1 MSRER
6 IPIIL
11 DGDPGHDDAIAWV
24 LAFARDELDILGVTS
39 VSGNATIERT
49 TRNMLQIMT
58 LLGVRDV
65 PLAQGAHRPTSG
77 DVLTAASVHGD
88 SGLDGPQLPDPEVQL
103 CGLGGVEL
111 MAKLLS
117 ESAGPVTIVPTGSL
131 TNVAGLLLAHPELK
145 PKIAGISMM
154 GGGLLMGN
162 WTMAAEFNILADP
175 EAATIVFESGLP
187 ITMAGLDVT
196 EKAYITP
203 DEFQRIR
210 DVGGKV
216 AAIVADWLEYF
227 YQFHKAHGYPG
238 APLHDAVA
246 VAALVTP
253 EMLTLRE
260 VYVQVET
267 QGEYCR
273 GATVADFFGREGKP
287 PNVKAIMDIDRAA
300 FVDLIAW
307 AVGQYGKGGGADV

>member
-1 MSRER
+1 MHKDK

-24 LAFARDELDILGVTS
+24 LAFACPELEVLGVTT
-39 VSGNATIERT
+39 VSGNAPIGRT
-49 TRNMLQIMT
+49 TRNMLQIIT

-65 PLAQGAHRPTSG
+65 PLAQGAEKPVCG
-77 DVLTAASVHGD
+77 EVLTAASVHGD
-88 SGLDGPQLPDPEVQL
+88 SGLDGPRLPEPEAKL
-103 CGLGGVEL
+103 CGLGGVGL
-111 MAKLLS
+111 MAKLLR
-117 ESAGPVTIVPTGSL
+117 ESVRPVTIVPTGPL

-145 PKIAGISMM
+145 EKIAGVSMM

-162 WTMAAEFNILADP
+162 WTPAAEFNILADP
-175 EAATIVFESGLP
+175 EAAAIVFESGLP

-203 DEFQRIR
+203 DEFGQIR
-210 DVGGKV
+210 AVGGKV
-216 AAIVADWLEYF
+216 AVIVADWLEYF

-246 VAALVTP
+246 VVALIKP
-253 EMLTLRE
+253 DILTMRE

-273 GATVADFFGREGKP
+273 GATFADFYSRARQP
-287 PNVKAIMDIDRAA
+287 PNTRAIMDIDRAA
-300 FVDLIAW
+300 FVDLITW
-307 AVGQYGKGGGADV
+307 AVGQYPEGGGANG

>member
-1 MSRER
+1 MSKKQT
-6 IPIIL
+6 PIIL

-24 LAFARDELDILGVTS
+24 LAFARGDLEVLGVTS

-49 TRNMLQIMT
+49 TRNMQQIMT
-58 LLGVRDV
+58 LLGVRDI
-65 PLAQGAHRPTSG
+65 PLASGAHRPIAAP
-77 DVLTAASVHGD
+77 VLTAASVHGT
-88 SGLDGPQLPDPEVQL
+88 SGLDGPPLPEPEVQL
-103 CGLGGVEL
+103 CGFSAIEL
-111 MAKLLS
+111 MAKLLG
-117 ESAGPVTIVPTGSL
+117 ESTRPVTIVSTGPL
-131 TNVAGLLLAHPELK
+131 TNLAGLLLAHPELK

-162 WTMAAEFNILADP
+162 WSMAAEFNILADP
-175 EAATIVFESGLP
+175 EAAAIVFESGLP

-203 DEFQRIR
+203 KDFMRIR

-227 YQFHKAHGYPG
+227 YQFHKALGYPG

-246 VAALVTP
+246 VTALVAP
-253 EMLTLRE
+253 QILTTRE
-260 VYVQVET
+260 LYVQIET
-267 QGEYCR
+267 TGEYCR
-273 GATVADFFGREGKP
+273 GATIGDFHGRAGKP

-300 FVDLIAW
+300 FVDLIVE
-307 AVGQYGKGGGADV
+307 AVARYQDI